1 MSTDPGNLD
10 SQSFFARVKSI
21 LLRPQS
27 TWEAI
32 AAEPDDDTL
41 RLYKG
46 YAVPLAALSALC
58 LALGLF
64 FFRWGGGAFAQ
75 TLNPVQALI
84 SGLFQFVVI
93 LVSIAIMG
101 VVINALAPR
110 FGGTANSA
118 RAHKVAVYAATAA
131 LLAGVFSLHPMLSIL
146 GLLSFYSLGLLFIGL
161 PRLMPTPDEKR
172 VPYFATVLGVSIVA
186 SLVVYMI
193 LGAVRTAALA
203 MVAGL
208 TFGEQPAE
216 APPTEIGVL
225 GSSIDLRDLEKQAR
239 EYARSGPV
247 ADPARLQEQ
256 LPQTLPGG
264 FRLTTSSSNV
274 ALGVAQ
280 AEAEYANG
288 DARIVVTLVHMGAT
302 GSVAAVA
309 EAADMRADH
318 RDADGFARTESIDG
332 RVYSEQ
338 VSTSTGSAT
347 YAVVGRGIAL
357 TAVGT
362 GGVTSDQV
370 RAAVETISIQRLERE
385 FGG

>member
-1 MSTDPGNLD
+1 MNTDPANLD
-10 SQSFFARVKSI
+10 GQSFFERVKSI

-27 TWEAI
+27 TWDAI
-32 AAEPDDDTL
+32 AAEPDDDVV
-41 RLYKG
+41 RLYKS
-46 YAVPLAALSALC
+46 YAVPLAALSALW
-58 LALGLF
+58 LAIGLL

-75 TLNPVQALI
+75 TLKPVQAII

-93 LVSIAIMG
+93 LISIAIMG

-118 RAHKVAVYAATAA
+118 RAHKVAVYASTAA

-172 VPYFATVLGVSIVA
+172 VPYFATVLGVSVVA
-186 SLVVYMI
+186 SLVVFMI
-193 LGAVRTAALA
+193 LGAVRAAAVA
-203 MVAGL
+203 MAAAL

-216 APPTEIGVL
+216 APPTEMAVL

-239 EYARSGPV
+239 EYVRTGP
-247 ADPARLQEQ
+247 ALDPARLQEQ

-264 FRLTTSSSNV
+264 FRLTRSSNSA

-280 AEAEYANG
+280 AEAEYVN
-288 DARIVVTLVHMGAT
+288 DEARIVVTIVHMGAT
-302 GSVAAVA
+302 GAVAAVA
-309 EAADMRADH
+309 DAADMRANH

-332 RVYSEQ
+332 RIYSEQ
-338 VSTSTGSAT
+338 VSTSAGSAT

-362 GGVTSDQV
+362 GGVTTDQV
-370 RAAVETISIQRLERE
+370 RAAVETISIQRLEGE